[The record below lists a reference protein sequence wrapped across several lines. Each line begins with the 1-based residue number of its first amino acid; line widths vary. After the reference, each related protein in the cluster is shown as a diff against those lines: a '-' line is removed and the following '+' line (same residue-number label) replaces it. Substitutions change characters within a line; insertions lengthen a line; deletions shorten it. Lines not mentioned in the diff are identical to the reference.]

1 MADRALRG
9 MTIGAKSM
17 ESEEGVEFAERIT
30 VTYECPLGHTTT
42 MESCAEDLDRLL
54 GARRPSANGNGV
66 ADRQAAVESERAK
79 LAEKM
84 RHKTAQAKVLR
95 EARTGELA
103 PITAEIINDG
113 AGDL

>member
-1 MADRALRG
+1 
-9 MTIGAKSM
+9 
-17 ESEEGVEFAERIT
+17 
-30 VTYECPLGHTTT
+30 

-103 PITAEIINDG
+103 PITAEIIDDG